1 MKNRRSILLALTVM
15 LLATAAQAQTTN
27 VKASIPFDFV
37 VGDHAYSAGEYTV
50 KSLSQGSAAI
60 RIDNADESEK
70 GITLSNACSKAQPAV
85 GTTTLFFQ
93 RLGDNYFLY
102 QVWTEGNSAGR
113 QVRMSK
119 KEVQLAKNFSK
130 PEPVIVAA
138 NISH

>member
-1 MKNRRSILLALTVM
+1 MKNLRSILLALTVL

-27 VKASIPFDFV
+27 VKATIPFGFV

-70 GITLSNACSKAQPAV
+70 GITLSNACSKAQLAV
-85 GTTTLFFQ
+85 GTTLVFQ

-113 QVRMSK
+113 QLRMSK

-130 PEPVIVAA
+130 PELVIVAA

>member
-1 MKNRRSILLALTVM
+1 MKNLRSILLALTVL

-37 VGDHAYSAGEYTV
+37 VGDHTYSAGDYTV
-50 KSLSQGSAAI
+50 KSLSQNSAAI

-70 GITLSNACSKAQPAV
+70 GMTLSNACQKGQPAD
-85 GTTTLFFQ
+85 GTTLVFQ

-102 QVWTEGNSAGR
+102 QVWTEGNTTGR
-113 QVRMSK
+113 ELRMSK
-119 KEVQLAKNFSK
+119 AQAQLAKNYSK
-130 PEPVIVAA
+130 PELVIVAA

>member
-1 MKNRRSILLALTVM
+1 MKNLRSILLALTVL

-70 GITLSNACSKAQPAV
+70 GITLSNACGKVQPAD
-85 GTTTLFFQ
+85 GTTLVFQ

-102 QVWTEGNSAGR
+102 QVWTEGSSLGR
-113 QVRMSK
+113 EFPMSK
-119 KEVQLAKNFSK
+119 AEVQLAKNNSK
-130 PEPVIVAA
+130 PDLVIVAA

>member
-1 MKNRRSILLALTVM
+1 MKNLRSILLALTVL
-15 LLATAAQAQTTN
+15 LLATAAQAQTT

-37 VGDHAYSAGEYTV
+37 VGNHAYPAGEYTV

-85 GTTTLFFQ
+85 GTTLVFQ
-93 RLGDNYFLY
+93 RMGNNYFLY
-102 QVWTEGNSAGR
+102 QVWTADNTLGR
-113 QVRMSK
+113 EFPMSK
-119 KEVQLAKNFSK
+119 AQVQLTKNNSK
-130 PEPVIVAA
+130 PELVIVAA